1 MRPSTNRLGQHP
13 LKVQMLGSNPTG
25 CTIKLRQVSSNLLV
39 STSVKV
45 LQLPLIYILLNGSV
59 AQRQS
64 VRLLTARS
72 RYRNSPEPPWLDSVR
87 VRRDFKISFPFEV
100 QCGLGRRRGE
110 RLFEMWQ
117 RHLRKRQD
125 NVERL
130 WVDCEI
136 HPETRVRVSQCLS
149 RKLGQEIA

>member
-1 MRPSTNRLGQHP
+1 
-13 LKVQMLGSNPTG
+13 MLGSNSTG
-25 CTIKLRQVSSNLLV
+25 STIKLRQVSSNLLV
-39 STSVKV
+39 STLVKV

-110 RLFEMWQ
+110 RLFETWQ

-136 HPETRVRVSQCLS
+136 HPETRVKVS
-149 RKLGQEIA
+149 